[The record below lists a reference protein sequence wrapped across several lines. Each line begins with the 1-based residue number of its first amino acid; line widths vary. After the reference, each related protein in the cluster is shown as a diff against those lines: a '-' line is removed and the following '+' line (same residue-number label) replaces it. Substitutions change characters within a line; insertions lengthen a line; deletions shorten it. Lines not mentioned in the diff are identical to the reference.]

1 MESFDK
7 IKQKLSNYESYLKS
21 NYVAR
26 DIAEEIEESILGLE
40 DSLKARKLMRES
52 SLEECHE
59 ENLLLEYISYIKTCY
74 FKDVTT
80 QKSRAASL

>member
-26 DIAEEIEESILGLE
+26 DIL
-40 DSLKARKLMRES
+40 RK
-52 SLEECHE
+52 
-59 ENLLLEYISYIKTCY
+59 
-74 FKDVTT
+74 
-80 QKSRAASL
+80 